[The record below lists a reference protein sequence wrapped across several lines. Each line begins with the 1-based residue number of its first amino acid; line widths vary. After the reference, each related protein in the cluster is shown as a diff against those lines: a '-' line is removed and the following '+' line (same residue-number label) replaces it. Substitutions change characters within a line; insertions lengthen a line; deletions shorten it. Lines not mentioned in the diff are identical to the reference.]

1 MTMVV
6 EVMYS
11 EGPKQDN
18 NFSEAEEIYEGRRE
32 IDTAALEPALSLD
45 CKGMEKWGVFT
56 DLSYVTKWQKM
67 LQKSTSD
74 S

>member
-1 MTMVV
+1 MVV

-45 CKGMEKWGVFT
+45 CKGMEK
-56 DLSYVTKWQKM
+56 
-67 LQKSTSD
+67 
-74 S
+74 